1 MTIALRR
8 MLEPQRRSEIVYDE
22 ARCRRIIGVVGLTD
36 EDFAEKGFVR
46 NWTFGVL
53 PRDMDL

>member
-1 MTIALRR
+1 M
-8 MLEPQRRSEIVYDE
+8 
-22 ARCRRIIGVVGLTD
+22 VGLTD